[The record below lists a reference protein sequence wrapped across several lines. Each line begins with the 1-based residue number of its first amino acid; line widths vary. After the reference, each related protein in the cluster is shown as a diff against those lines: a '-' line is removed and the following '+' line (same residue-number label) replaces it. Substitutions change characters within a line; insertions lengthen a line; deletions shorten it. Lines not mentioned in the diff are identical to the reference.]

1 MEDVLVTYEQPYEAD
16 YPQVCLDEK
25 LVTLHAD
32 VVEPL
37 PVQPGRPERVDYEYE
52 RIGTANLF
60 VMVERLTG
68 YRHVQVTARRTAEDY
83 ARQLQWLAEVRYPK
97 ARTIRVQG
105 RSVAEQLQWLAE
117 VRYPK
122 AKKIRL
128 VQDNLNTHRLA
139 NLYLVFPPEEARRLA
154 ERFELHYTPTQGSWL
169 NMAEIEIGIFERGC
183 LRRRVPNVEA
193 LQQRVVA
200 LETERNAAH
209 ASIDWR
215 FTTTDAR
222 AKLARLYPKLS
233 EVAP

>member
-1 MEDVLVTYEQPYEAD
+1 MEDVLTTYERPYDAE

-60 VMVERLTG
+60 VIVERLTG
-68 YRHVQVTARRTAEDY
+68 YRHVAVTLRRTAEDY
-83 ARQLQWLAEVRYPK
+83 ARQLQWLADVCYPD
-97 ARTIRVQG
+97 
-105 RSVAEQLQWLAE
+105 
-117 VRYPK
+117 

-139 NLYLVFPPEEARRLA
+139 NLYLIFPPAEARRLA
-154 ERFELHYTPTQGSWL
+154 ERFELHPTPTHGSWL
-169 NMAEIEIGIFERGC
+169 DMAEIEIGIFERGC
-183 LRRRVPNVEA
+183 LGKRVASVDELKRRVA
-193 LQQRVVA
+193 A
-200 LETERNAAH
+200 LEAERNAAH
-209 ASIDWR
+209 ATIDWR

-222 AKLARLYPKLS
+222 TKLARLYPKLTQ
-233 EVAP
+233 AKL

>member
-1 MEDVLVTYEQPYEAD
+1 MEDVLVTYEQLYDAD

-68 YRHVQVTARRTAEDY
+68 YRHVEVTTRRTAQDY
-83 ARQLQWLAEVRYPK
+83 ARQLQWLAD
-97 ARTIRVQG
+97 
-105 RSVAEQLQWLAE
+105 

-139 NLYLVFPPEEARRLA
+139 NLYLVFPPAEARRLA
-154 ERFELHYTPTQGSWL
+154 ERFELHYTPTHGSWL
-169 NMAEIEIGIFERGC
+169 NMAEIEIGIFQRRC
-183 LRRRVPNVEA
+183 LQRRLPNVET
-193 LQQRVVA
+193 LRQRVA
-200 LETERNAAH
+200 TLEAERNAAH
-209 ASIDWR
+209 ATVDWR

-222 AKLARLYPKLS
+222 AKLARLYPKLM
-233 EVAP
+233 EVGS